1 MIPYIPIILQAK
13 DIDNTLYIDVHNNI
27 NKQQYDYGKQHHP
40 SAQSPYRNNITAC
53 LGKEHKKAVT
63 SPFEWLRQYYSSIL
77 GSEVTMRQT
86 LRYLHAQVAFVMAAF
101 FTYESLLV
109 HAAVFVWFIVTLVIA
124 APHHSPDDEL
134 SDAQGK

>member
-1 MIPYIPIILQAK
+1 MRLPW
-13 DIDNTLYIDVHNNI
+13 
-27 NKQQYDYGKQHHP
+27 
-40 SAQSPYRNNITAC
+40 
-53 LGKEHKKAVT
+53 
-63 SPFEWLRQYYSSIL
+63 WLRQYYSSIL

-101 FTYESLLV
+101 ITYNSLLV
-109 HAAVFVWFIVTLVIA
+109 HVAVFVWFIVTLVIA

>member
-1 MIPYIPIILQAK
+1 MA
-13 DIDNTLYIDVHNNI
+13 
-27 NKQQYDYGKQHHP
+27 
-40 SAQSPYRNNITAC
+40 SNITLQHKAPIATTS
-53 LGKEHKKAVT
+53 LRALVKSTKKAVT

-101 FTYESLLV
+101 FTYDSLLV
-109 HAAVFVWFIVTLVIA
+109 HAAVFVWLIVTLVIA

>member
-1 MIPYIPIILQAK
+1 MA
-13 DIDNTLYIDVHNNI
+13 
-27 NKQQYDYGKQHHP
+27 
-40 SAQSPYRNNITAC
+40 SNITLQHKAPIATTS
-53 LGKEHKKAVT
+53 LRALVKSTKKAVT

-109 HAAVFVWFIVTLVIA
+109 HAWFIATLVIA

>member
-1 MIPYIPIILQAK
+1 MA
-13 DIDNTLYIDVHNNI
+13 
-27 NKQQYDYGKQHHP
+27 
-40 SAQSPYRNNITAC
+40 SNITLQHKAPIATTS
-53 LGKEHKKAVT
+53 LRALVKSTKKAVT
-63 SPFEWLRQYYSSIL
+63 SPFEWLHSSIL

-109 HAAVFVWFIVTLVIA
+109 HVAVFVWFIVTLVIA